1 MIKNAIVCWTTGTS
15 SSGLQGA
22 HQFARK
28 AEGGRHDRLSRDDR
42 LASREQARR
51 VRHLRRTPPEHRQPQ
66 VSKHLKVLAGAELV
80 AAEADGRH
88 RRYHLD
94 GRGLRAA
101 HGWFT
106 SFEDVWEA
114 RFDALDA
121 LVTTD
126 VTSDADVDP
135 QEIP

>member
-1 MIKNAIVCWTTGTS
+1 
-15 SSGLQGA
+15 
-22 HQFARK
+22 
-28 AEGGRHDRLSRDDR
+28 
-42 LASREQARR
+42 
-51 VRHLRRTPPEHRQPQ
+51 

-80 AAEADGRH
+80 AAEADGRY
-88 RRYHLD
+88 RLD

-106 SFEDVWEA
+106 SFEDVWDA